1 MTAGA
6 SVGMLDHYNIRTRKF
21 PETVQFYTDVLGLEE
36 LPAYAFDY
44 PVQFYRLN
52 DTQQLHITEWKDT
65 PSFRGHVCLQVAD
78 INEAFRQLKAL
89 GAIDTSP
96 WGKVRRLRDGAMQMF
111 ARDPSGNLLELSHPD
126 AGTVDAAIWEDE
138 LVEQGDVF
146 VSGRSDARG
155 TRSED
160 ASLYHSG
167 RATE

>member
-1 MTAGA
+1 MIQVRAINHVTLIVDDLEKARA
-6 SVGMLDHYNIRTRKF
+6 
-21 PETVQFYTDVLGLEE
+21 FYTKVMGLEE

-44 PVQFYRLN
+44 PVQFYRIN
-52 DTQQLHITEWKDT
+52 EAQQLHITEWKDT
-65 PSFRGHVCLQVAD
+65 PSFRGHVCLQIAD
-78 INEAFRQLKAL
+78 FNETFRQLKAL

-96 WGKVRRLRDGAMQMF
+96 WGKVRRLKDGVMQMF

-126 AGTVDAAIWEDE
+126 ADSVDPDIWSDD

-160 ASLYHSG
+160 ASLYHG
-167 RATE
+167 RK